1 MCIIGL
7 IASVIVGL
15 VPAIAYAGFVIWLDR
30 HEREPWWLLLLSFMW
45 GAIPGVIIALI
56 AQTLLDIPTTW
67 VLAQASLA
75 YEIVGSSL
83 WAPITEEIAKGLGV
97 ILIMVLAHREID
109 SILDGI
115 IYGALAGLGFA
126 FTEDVLYFGASLA
139 EEGWGS
145 WAFVVMLRTIP
156 FGLNHALF
164 TGLTGAGVAAA
175 YLSRKMW
182 IRLLAPV
189 AGLAAGMGFHSIH
202 NLGASLAGESCAPI
216 CAAFLFDWA
225 GILMLGVLIVLV
237 WRQEKSW
244 LSSQLPGEV
253 NEMVYRTLT
262 SWQAWQGT
270 RWRALL
276 RGDLTNW
283 RQWGRVRQAA
293 TELAFKKQHLTTRQ
307 EDLRLLAEIDEHRRR
322 LIDLGAALPAEHLD

>member
-126 FTEDVLYFGASLA
+126 FTEDRPEPCPFHRADRSGRGGCLPQQKDVDSTPCPCGRLGGRDGFSQHPQPGGIACRRELCPHLCRLSL
-139 EEGWGS
+139 
-145 WAFVVMLRTIP
+145 
-156 FGLNHALF
+156 
-164 TGLTGAGVAAA
+164 
-175 YLSRKMW
+175 
-182 IRLLAPV
+182 
-189 AGLAAGMGFHSIH
+189 
-202 NLGASLAGESCAPI
+202 
-216 CAAFLFDWA
+216 
-225 GILMLGVLIVLV
+225 
-237 WRQEKSW
+237 
-244 LSSQLPGEV
+244 
-253 NEMVYRTLT
+253 
-262 SWQAWQGT
+262 
-270 RWRALL
+270 
-276 RGDLTNW
+276 
-283 RQWGRVRQAA
+283 
-293 TELAFKKQHLTTRQ
+293 
-307 EDLRLLAEIDEHRRR
+307 
-322 LIDLGAALPAEHLD
+322 